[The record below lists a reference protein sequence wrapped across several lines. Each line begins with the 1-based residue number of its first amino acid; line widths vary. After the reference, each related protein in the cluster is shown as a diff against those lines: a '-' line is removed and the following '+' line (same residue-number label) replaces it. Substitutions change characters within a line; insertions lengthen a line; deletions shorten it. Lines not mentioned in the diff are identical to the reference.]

1 MSEHDKPS
9 KIVYLVIENDR
20 VMDDTEAVTNVTI
33 YDAYAKK
40 EDAVHALEHQL
51 MQTKHEIQDR
61 LDARLYCEYDAEDHT
76 QGHID
81 IPDFGHEV
89 RQFNVTSRIVH

>member
-40 EDAVHALEHQL
+40 KMPFMHLS
-51 MQTKHEIQDR
+51 I
-61 LDARLYCEYDAEDHT
+61 
-76 QGHID
+76 
-81 IPDFGHEV
+81 
-89 RQFNVTSRIVH
+89 N